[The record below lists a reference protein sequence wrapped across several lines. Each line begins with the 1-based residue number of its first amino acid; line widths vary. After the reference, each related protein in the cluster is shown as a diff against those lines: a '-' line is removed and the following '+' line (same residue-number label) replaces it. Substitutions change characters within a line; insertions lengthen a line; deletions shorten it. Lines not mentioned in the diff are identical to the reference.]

1 MPLWGKTETDESKPK
16 YLTRGAKNHDPAD
29 CFADERGWVL
39 RHQKGGGRFWD
50 EVIVAIGGLAG
61 GTSATEA
68 LGEADITAVFFE
80 QEALAQ
86 GDTGTVVVIY
96 NEQVDVTG
104 TVTLAVTGSVTGA
117 ITATYARGTGSNR
130 LEFDFTVPSQAEVL
144 SIADQTIGG
153 TGAVKDKGTTVDSED
168 AFAGKT
174 IGAGGSGTDLT
185 LTIA

>member
-1 MPLWGKTETDESKPK
+1 MN
-16 YLTRGAKNHDPAD
+16 KNGLLED
-29 CFADERGWVL
+29 CFATEHGWVL
-39 RHQKGGGRFWD
+39 RHYKGTDKATARYWD
-50 EVIVAIGGLAG
+50 ELLVAIGGLAG
-61 GTSATEA
+61 GTSATTL

-80 QEALAQ
+80 QEALSQ

-96 NEQVDVTG
+96 NEQVDVSG

-153 TGAVKDKGTTVDSED
+153 AGSVKDLSL
-168 AFAGKT
+168 
-174 IGAGGSGTDLT
+174 IH
-185 LTIA
+185 I